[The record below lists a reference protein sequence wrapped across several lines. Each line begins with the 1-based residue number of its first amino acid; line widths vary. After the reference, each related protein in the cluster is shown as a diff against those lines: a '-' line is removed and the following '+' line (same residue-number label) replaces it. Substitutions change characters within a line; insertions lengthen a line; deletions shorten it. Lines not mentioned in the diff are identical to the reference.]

1 MIRKGRHEQNS
12 EAYPTPCFFFEQASV
27 WTLSRVFAPAVKVS
41 QICKPQSRLK
51 LAVKYSC
58 NKPERLYK
66 LWVCARVPS
75 VVAPRRTALLPL
87 RTVSVDGASI
97 TPVSRLTC
105 PTARRLSVAV
115 VRRETFRACALRL
128 VAARARS
135 FARVCVNSYNESL
148 LLRQCAVS
156 LAWRPACANAPS
168 PCSLVPACAR
178 FDVRVCRRSD
188 RCNRRVSL
196 ASLRSRSLPPTE
208 EPARACLQGAH
219 R

>member
-1 MIRKGRHEQNS
+1 MRSNNFSNS
-12 EAYPTPCFFFEQASV
+12 RFFFSV
-27 WTLSRVFAPAVKVS
+27 ACDRFVHCAGVGAC
-41 QICKPQSRLK
+41 CKSFPNTHPQSRPK
-51 LAVKYSC
+51 LAVKYTVI
-58 NKPERLYK
+58 NRKRLYK
-66 LWVCARVPS
+66 HRVCASLPS
-75 VVAPRRTALLPL
+75 APLPAPRALPL
-87 RTVSVDGASI
+87 RTGLLVDCPCI

-115 VRRETFRACALRL
+115 VRRETFRACARRL

-148 LLRQCAVS
+148 LLRQRAVS

-168 PCSLVPACAR
+168 PRSLVPACAR

-196 ASLRSRSLPPTE
+196 ASCTSLRSRSSPPTE